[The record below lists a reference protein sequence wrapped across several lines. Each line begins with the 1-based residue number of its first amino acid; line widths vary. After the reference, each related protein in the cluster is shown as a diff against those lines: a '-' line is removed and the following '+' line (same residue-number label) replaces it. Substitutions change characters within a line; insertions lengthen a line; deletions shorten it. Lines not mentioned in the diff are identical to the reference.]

1 MTPELKS
8 NWVAALRSGKYT
20 QGQTYLR
27 SKNDKYCC
35 LGVLADLCGVKWDT
49 ISPNTYGFYEVIPEN
64 VRYTAVT
71 VFSFQYAKNVGLP
84 QDVLSKL
91 INLNDRGV
99 PFDRI
104 ANYIEEA
111 V

>member
-27 SKNDKYCC
+27 SKTDKYCC
-35 LGVLADLCGVKWDT
+35 LGVLADLCGEKWDT
-49 ISPNTYGFYEVIPEN
+49 ISPNTYGFYEVLPEYS
-64 VRYTAVT
+64 RYTAIT
-71 VFSFQYAKNVGLP
+71 VFSFQYAKRVGLP
-84 QDVLSKL
+84 QGVLSTL
-91 INLNDRGV
+91 ISMNDQGV

-104 ANYIEEA
+104 ATYIERTL
-111 V
+111 